1 MTHCNIDFENIKRY
15 WTSFGSLRKNG
26 KNIILFIFHVFLRPT
41 FFGNDSSNALISS
54 NSILWIA
61 FEMGKI
67 FEFSAYPSSFR
78 FAHDLAY
85 YWSYEDDFGFVG
97 FVSFS

>member
-1 MTHCNIDFENIKRY
+1 MAKT
-15 WTSFGSLRKNG
+15 
-26 KNIILFIFHVFLRPT
+26 LFYLFFT
-41 FFGNDSSNALISS
+41 FFTPNFFRNDSSNALISS

-67 FEFSAYPSSFR
+67 FEFSTYPSSFR

-85 YWSYEDDFGFVG
+85 YWSYEDNFGFVG
-97 FVSFS
+97 FVSSLLMILVANKLRFGL